1 MSRGKERMSCHGK
14 NLLDL
19 KKVPG
24 PSRQAIQASTDM
36 DQFNLFLPLL
46 LAQTWVDETN
56 IYAAELRKRKLSN
69 MKWVNVSLEEHLA
82 YIGMLIAMGLVNLPS
97 GLDYFTTESM
107 LSHSWF
113 QSILSMD
120 RFLMIAIYFYILNDA
135 NLPEDRLGKVRPF
148 IDHLI
153 QSFPKHPT
161 TKSVLINR

>member
-1 MSRGKERMSCHGK
+1 
-14 NLLDL
+14 
-19 KKVPG
+19 
-24 PSRQAIQASTDM
+24 
-36 DQFNLFLPLL
+36 
-46 LAQTWVDETN
+46 
-56 IYAAELRKRKLSN
+56 

-97 GLDYFTTESM
+97 ELDYFITESM

-120 RFLMIAIYFYILNDA
+120 RFLMIAGYFYILNDA

-153 QSFPKHPT
+153 QSFPKHWTPHHEISIDKPMIDT
-161 TKSVLINR
+161 RCRVYFIQYIPKNPVKFDGKIGLRLSAIFKSILARMTKHDRLGFPIE

>member
-1 MSRGKERMSCHGK
+1 MINPDQETSRGKEGAKKQQRKKGTVHPRKETAMSRGKERMSCHGK

-46 LAQTWVDETN
+46 LVQTWVDETN
-56 IYAAELRKRKLSN
+56 RYATELRKRKLSN

-97 GLDYFTTESM
+97 ELDYFITESM
-107 LSHSWF
+107 LS
-113 QSILSMD
+113 
-120 RFLMIAIYFYILNDA
+120 LNA
-135 NLPEDRLGKVRPF
+135 LGSS
-148 IDHLI
+148 
-153 QSFPKHPT
+153 QYSAWT
-161 TKSVLINR
+161 GS